1 MSRFSLT
8 ARLSIIL
15 AVLTL
20 TVMTA
25 VGFIMYRTLERQ
37 LMVRDDGALVTRVE
51 QIRALL
57 HDEDV
62 LDLIHNKPQLFAN
75 MLGNT
80 ESLLVLRFPGRT
92 PLIEVNPGNSPV
104 PDIAAVPADGKLS
117 LAAVHHRLQGDIPFI
132 YTAAQARTTR
142 PPYRLEIITGRLM
155 MERTRMLAS
164 YRNQIFAVVA
174 GASLLTMLLAG
185 LVARRGLLPLHRLA
199 AQTGRIGSKNLSI
212 RIDSEDAPRELKALI
227 DAFNLMLDRL
237 ELSFTQLSQVSAD
250 MAHDLRTPIATLMG
264 QTEVALSRPRPAE
277 HYARLLGSNFE
288 ELGRLSKMIEN
299 MLFLARA
306 EQAGHAIGRV
316 WLDIGDEFA
325 TLNDYFEGPAQE
337 RDLRLAF
344 SGAGRIYADPQL
356 LRRALANLLANAI
369 QYADAGSTVTISA
382 EHQAG
387 HTTLS
392 VSNLG
397 ADIGE
402 EHLARLFERFYRAD
416 ASRTTANQASGLGLA
431 IVRGIMT
438 LHQGGWRATSAAGQT
453 CFQLTF
459 PHGERRHDD
468 DGRENGEEAPAPIER
483 P

>member
-1 MSRFSLT
+1 MRRLSLT
-8 ARLSIIL
+8 ADLAIIL
-15 AVLTL
+15 ALLTL

-25 VGFIMYRTLERQ
+25 VGLIMYRTLERQ
-37 LMVRDDGALVTRVE
+37 LIVRDDGALITRVD
-51 QIRALL
+51 QIRTLL

-80 ESLLVLRFPGRT
+80 ESLLVLRFPGKT
-92 PLIEVNPGNSPV
+92 PLIEVNPGHSPV

-117 LAAVHHRLQGDIPFI
+117 LAAVHHRLEGDIPFI
-132 YTAAQARTTR
+132 YTAAQAETTR

-155 MERTRMLAS
+155 MERTHMLAS
-164 YRNQIFAVVA
+164 YRRQIFAVVA

-212 RIDSEDAPRELKALI
+212 RIDSEDAPPELKALI

-277 HYARLLGSNFE
+277 QYTQLLGSNFE

-306 EQAGHAIGRV
+306 EQAGHAIDRA
-316 WLDIGDEFA
+316 WLDISDEFA
-325 TLNDYFEGPAQE
+325 TLNDYFDGPAQE

-344 SGAGRIYADPQL
+344 SGDGQIYADPQL

-369 QYADAGSTVTISA
+369 QYADAGTTVTISA
-382 EHQAG
+382 ERRAEDIV
-387 HTTLS
+387 LS
-392 VSNLG
+392 VGNRG
-397 ADIGE
+397 PDIAT
-402 EHLARLFERFYRAD
+402 EHLERLFERFYRAE
-416 ASRTTANQASGLGLA
+416 ASRTTATQASGLGLA

-438 LHQGGWRATSAAGQT
+438 LHQGGWRAISAAGQT

-459 PHGERRHDD
+459 PHGGRRRLDD
-468 DGRENGEEAPAPIER
+468 K
-483 P
+483 